1 MSTANSPG
9 RFGLVVLFL
18 LNSPIVDAYFLNWN
32 ANHPRIQPRQTT
44 TSDVAP
50 ATTSQSAA
58 DRLIENIDRLDE
70 SIRDLP
76 NDALKFFNEVGDKIE
91 SLESLFGSLIGSS
104 TTSASETAPTYTPP
118 VPSTPL
124 ALNYTVNAT
133 VSLPSSTAPT
143 PITEPD
149 PIFTILPILESLV
162 PPLTTAATSLPG
174 YGNITSLLAPTA
186 PGSPFA
192 PVISA
197 PNVTTPAFSA
207 NVTSV
212 PSYVPSVNSTLE
224 LPVFT
229 NTTSPNVANVT
240 SSSIADFTSSALPIN
255 VTAIPSYLNATSA
268 PLLTPNATLTGFLA
282 ANTSVP
288 VYQTTPPEAPWANST
303 SAATLHTETFSTT
316 LANTTTTAAPST
328 LTTIAPP
335 AVSALISN
343 ITSVLSLSSYNT
355 TLVAELLSNLTAPTS
370 TPLYHN
376 PGGPIIN
383 ATASN
388 TTMTLVPATNLL
400 GPLSASLINTTS
412 LAPLS
417 LPTRMPI
424 PIGPLSAARENR
436 TTTTTTTTTSSS
448 ESGGAVVLTSAVTST
463 TTDATGGD
471 VTYVWLSTVTVTT
484 TVVVTPS
491 PGSNG
496 TEARR

>member
-316 LANTTTTAAPST
+316 LANTTTTA
-328 LTTIAPP
+328 
-335 AVSALISN
+335 VSALISN

-355 TLVAELLSNLTAPTS
+355 TLVAELLSNLTAPTP

-388 TTMTLVPATNLL
+388 TTTTLVPATNLL

-436 TTTTTTTTTSSS
+436 TTTTTTSSS

>member
-1 MSTANSPG
+1 MSPANSPG

-18 LNSPIVDAYFLNWN
+18 LHSPLVDAYFLNWN

-104 TTSASETAPTYTPP
+104 TTSASETAPTYAPP

-124 ALNYTVNAT
+124 ALNYTVNA
-133 VSLPSSTAPT
+133 SSIAPT
-143 PITEPD
+143 PITEPN

-162 PPLTTAATSLPG
+162 PPLTTAASAATSLPG
-174 YGNITSLLAPTA
+174 YGNITSWLAPTA

-268 PLLTPNATLTGFLA
+268 PLLTPNATLTSFLA
-282 ANTSVP
+282 ANTSGP
-288 VYQTTPPEAPWANST
+288 VYQTTPHEAPWANST

-316 LANTTTTAAPST
+316 LANTTTTAAPSA
-328 LTTIAPP
+328 LTAIAPP

-343 ITSVLSLSSYNT
+343 ITSALSLSSYNT
-355 TLVAELLSNLTAPTS
+355 TLVAELLSNLTAPTL
-370 TPLYHN
+370 TPLYPN
-376 PGGPIIN
+376 PSGPILN

-388 TTMTLVPATNLL
+388 TATPLVPATNLL

-436 TTTTTTTTTSSS
+436 TTTTTTTTSS
-448 ESGGAVVLTSAVTST
+448 ESGGAVVLTSAMTST
-463 TTDATGGD
+463 TTDAAGGD